1 MTTVIDTSPVGLI
14 PKPDVG
20 LPVQPKSLSSPA
32 TKGATTLVTPTP
44 DISGS
49 HTPRDDALP
58 NPSTH
63 AHTGSH
69 ESISTWSE
77 RQWVSSAYHPSVYVF
92 IFVNPKSGNQVG
104 RQLTDLPYQ
113 HFRLKSNHNVQIQW
127 YNLFDEPE
135 KQKGI
140 SYLLWLQKAQAR
152 VDKLRSA
159 ASPPSH
165 STHPSRTNRPT
176 SQDTVT
182 PTSDPTVPPTPQS
195 THPTTTTT
203 TLGQTEL
210 NTTPNGNPWPSPNA
224 SNRQSLLPDECPTT
238 IYGEMAAS
246 PDRLASFFPLANENS
261 PNVGPPECLRPIE
274 IHIWSAGGDGTVM
287 TVYDHLHQAGIDFSK
302 VYFSCIPFGT
312 GNDFSQA
319 LGWGKTVESNFVGNH
334 LISLCK
340 ITEARL
346 DGDMALLDIWDI
358 EIETFEGGFIQKAQ
372 KKAEPGPKLDKL
384 ATRMCSYFAMGVQ
397 GYVGAGFEANRK
409 RTRTHN
415 FFQYF
420 VESLKWVVFRK
431 FPSVT
436 EILKSITRDGQE
448 ILVTREPTEPKK
460 NLSEKT
466 TAATADSPKEGPDTP
481 ATLVI
486 HPVEIVIQNI
496 PHIWGREIDLWG
508 EAAQRP
514 GVVENR
520 QGFTDPTH
528 WQEQLSGDGKLE
540 IFGFKDVLAYVHQLL
555 HPSGQLARLGQI
567 EDHFE
572 LNFRHPPSTSGTEQG
587 SGTGWFR
594 NLRRESNVLGETCI
608 FVDGEFYRLYMPK
621 VIRFRKKESLRAIGS
636 SAQTSRLV
644 RDATKLPSAPPPPVQ
659 LRGSIGSPPPSAHL

>member
-176 SQDTVT
+176 SQDT
-182 PTSDPTVPPTPQS
+182 
-195 THPTTTTT
+195 
-203 TLGQTEL
+203 
-210 NTTPNGNPWPSPNA
+210 
-224 SNRQSLLPDECPTT
+224 
-238 IYGEMAAS
+238 
-246 PDRLASFFPLANENS
+246 
-261 PNVGPPECLRPIE
+261 CLRPIE